1 MVKFAFKAPYTIVV
15 AALMIMVLGVFCLL
29 KLPMDILPA
38 FRLPAVMVVTT
49 YNGMPAEQMEMD
61 ITNRLERW
69 LSQAS
74 GLDHIESRSMV
85 GVSILNCFF
94 TPGFDPNNAL
104 AQISTLVMS
113 DLHYLPPGTLPP
125 IVMVYDPTASVPVA
139 VSAIHTPDLSLART
153 WDESNYTVRNQ
164 LNALPGAV
172 APVVFG
178 GKLREIMTFLDRR
191 TLAGHGLSPMDVVAT
206 LNRGNEMIPTGDAKM
221 GRYDYSI
228 SSNGMVPSVAEF
240 DRLPVKVV
248 GGAPVFIGDV
258 GRTRDASA
266 AQTNV
271 VQVNGVE
278 QTFIPIFR
286 RMGAN
291 TLSVVAGIKDAVPRI
306 TGMIAPNSRIQ
317 LLFDQSARIGEA
329 IHDVIRELVVGILLA
344 AITIYFFLGDLK
356 PTFIASLAIPLSI
369 VGCMVGL
376 YFLGQSLNLM
386 TLGGLALVTGRLI
399 DDAVVVLEN
408 IERLLEHGREPAVAA
423 EQGADEV
430 ALPVLVSTIAL
441 MIVFLPV
448 VFFQG
453 LGKYLFIPLALTV
466 CISIAL
472 SYFTAMTIVPLAAAR
487 FLRPKSQHGHGP
499 KPRAIQIFDRGW
511 DEFRVRY
518 QIMLDW
524 SIANPKVVVAF
535 STAALL
541 LSLLLTPFLGNEF
554 FPSND
559 SGMFAVRVRTET
571 GTRIELTSRLVAD
584 VSASLKSLL
593 PKDSVEAV
601 LANIGVL
608 PSWAAA
614 YSPNSAPHDALLQ
627 IEMNEKSGV
636 GAAEAIKSLR
646 PALAKIYPGT
656 HFSYALLDPVSTA
669 LNYGALSPLDLRIV
683 GPDLEKGHAL
693 AQDMLAKFQKVP
705 GVVDAFVEQELNY
718 PDLDIHI
725 DRTKAAYLGLTTDDV
740 MKNVITALNSSVL
753 FAPNFWDDPVT
764 GNNYFIG
771 AQYPEADIDSRQTIA
786 NIPINPTMHAAES
799 GAKPTLLRNVASLK
813 IKDVPVQISHF
824 AIQRSFDVMA
834 NVSGRDIGSIANDI
848 DRIIKKNPLPAGYH
862 ALWGGSISAMRSS
875 FGDLGVGMILSL
887 VLIFLLIVAQLKSFV
902 DPLLILATVPM
913 GFFGVIWMLFLT
925 GTTINIQSLMGV
937 IMLIGIIVSNS
948 VILTD
953 FANERM
959 RSGISAE
966 MAMRDAGITRLRPI
980 LMTAISTVIALIPS
994 SLSGVNAPLARAVIG
1009 GLLAATFFTLN
1020 FLPALY
1026 VIVKGGQARN

>member
-1 MVKFAFKAPYTIVV
+1 MVKFAFKAPYTIIVV
-15 AALMIMVLGVFCLL
+15 ALMIMVLGVFCMLR
-29 KLPMDILPA
+29 LPMDILPA

-49 YNGMPAEQMEMD
+49 YTGMPAETMEMD

-69 LSQAS
+69 LAQAS
-74 GLDHIESRSMV
+74 GLDHIESRSMI

-94 TPGFDPNNAL
+94 VPGFDPNNAL

-125 IVMVYDPTASVPVA
+125 IVMGYDPTAALPVA
-139 VSAIHTPDLSLART
+139 VSTIYTPDLSQARI
-153 WDESNYTVRNQ
+153 WDESNFIVRNE

-191 TLAGHGLSPMDVVAT
+191 KLAGYGLSPMDVVHT
-206 LNRGNEMIPTGDAKM
+206 LSKGNEMIPTGDAKM

-228 SSNGMVPSVAEF
+228 SSNGMVPTVADF
-240 DRLPVKVV
+240 DTLPVKVIKDSPIFV
-248 GGAPVFIGDV
+248 KDIGH
-258 GRTRDASA
+258 TRDASA
-266 AQTNV
+266 IQTNV

-278 QTFIPIFR
+278 QTYIPIFR
-286 RMGAN
+286 SLGAN
-291 TLSVVAGIKDAVPRI
+291 TLTVVAEIKSSIPDILAS
-306 TGMIAPNSRIQ
+306 IAPNSQIR
-317 LLFDQSARIGEA
+317 LLFDQSVRIGDA
-329 IHDVIRELVVGILLA
+329 IHDVIRELVVGIILA
-344 AITIYFFLGDLK
+344 AITIYFFLGDIK

-369 VGCMVGL
+369 IGCMVGL
-376 YFLGQSLNLM
+376 YFMGQSLNLM

-408 IERLLEHGREPAVAA
+408 IERLLEHGREPRVAA

-466 CISIAL
+466 CISILL

-487 FLRPKSQHGHGP
+487 LLKPKSEHGHGP
-499 KPRAIQIFDRGW
+499 KPKAVQIFDAAW
-511 DEFRVRY
+511 DKFRVRY
-518 QIMLDW
+518 QTMLDW
-524 SIANPKVVVAF
+524 SIGNPEVVVAL
-535 STAALL
+535 SVGALL
-541 LSLLLTPFLGNEF
+541 LSFLLTPLLGNEF
-554 FPSND
+554 FPAND
-559 SGMFAVRVRTET
+559 SGMFAMRVRTET

-584 VSASLKSLL
+584 ISKNLRTLL
-593 PKDSVEAV
+593 PKDSVDAV
-601 LANIGVL
+601 LSNIGVL

-614 YSPNSAPHDALLQ
+614 YSPNSAPHDALLEV
-627 IEMNEKSGV
+627 EMNEKSGV
-636 GAAEAIKSLR
+636 GAGDAIAKLR
-646 PALAKIYPGT
+646 PALTKLYPGT
-656 HFSYALLDPVSTA
+656 HFTYTLLDPVSTA
-669 LNYGALSPLDLRIV
+669 LNYGALSPLDLRII
-683 GPDLEKGHAL
+683 GPDLEKGHA
-693 AQDMLAKFQKVP
+693 AAQKVLAEMRRVP
-705 GVVDAFVEQELNY
+705 GITDSFVEQELDY
-718 PDLDIHI
+718 PDI
-725 DRTKAAYLGLTTDDV
+725 DMNINRTKAAYLGLTSDDV

-753 FAPNFWDDPVT
+753 FALNFWDDPVT

-771 AQYPEADIDSRQTIA
+771 AQYPEADIDTRQTIE
-786 NIPINPTMHAAES
+786 NIPINPSARAAET
-799 GAKPTLLRNVASLK
+799 GATPTLLRNVATLK
-813 IKDVPVQISHF
+813 MMTVPVEISHY

-834 NVSGRDIGSIANDI
+834 NVTGRDIGSVASDI
-848 DRIIKKNPLPAGYH
+848 EKVLKKHPLPTGYK
-862 ALWGGSISAMRSS
+862 AVWGGTIAAMRAS

-887 VLIFLLIVAQLKSFV
+887 VLIFLLIVAQLKSFL

-959 RSGISAE
+959 ATGISAE
-966 MAMRDAGITRLRPI
+966 LAMREAGTTRLRPI
-980 LMTAISTVIALIPS
+980 LMTAISTVIALLPS
-994 SLSGVNAPLARAVIG
+994 SLSGVNAPLARAVVG

-1026 VIVKGGQARN
+1026 VLAKRKA

>member
-1 MVKFAFKAPYTIVV
+1 MVKFAFRAPYTIIVV
-15 AALMIMVLGVFCLL
+15 ALMIMVLGVFCMLR
-29 KLPMDILPA
+29 LPMDILPA

-49 YNGMPAEQMEMD
+49 YTGMPAEVMEMD

-69 LSQAS
+69 LAQAS
-74 GLDHIESRSMV
+74 GLDHIESRSMI

-125 IVMVYDPTASVPVA
+125 IVMGYDPTAALPVA
-139 VSAIHTPDLSLART
+139 VSTIYTPNLSQAKI
-153 WDESNYTVRNQ
+153 WDESNYIVRNM

-191 TLAGHGLSPMDVVAT
+191 KLAGYGLSPMDVVKT
-206 LNRGNEMIPTGDAKM
+206 LSKGNEMIPTGDAKM

-228 SSNGMVPSVAEF
+228 SSNGMVPTVADF
-240 DRLPVKVV
+240 DTLPVKVV
-248 GGAPVFIGDV
+248 RDSPIFIKDIGH
-258 GRTRDASA
+258 TRDASA
-266 AQTNV
+266 IQTNV

-278 QTFIPIFR
+278 QAFIPIFR
-286 RMGAN
+286 SLGAN
-291 TLSVVAGIKDAVPRI
+291 TLSVVAEIKAEIPDILDA
-306 TGMIAPNSRIQ
+306 IAPNSQIHI
-317 LLFDQSARIGEA
+317 LFDQSTRIGDA
-329 IHDVIRELVVGILLA
+329 IHDVIRELVVGIILA
-344 AITIYFFLGDLK
+344 AITIYFFLGDIK

-369 VGCMVGL
+369 IGCMVGL

-408 IERLLEHGREPAVAA
+408 IERLLEHGREPRVAA

-453 LGKYLFIPLALTV
+453 LGRYLFIPLALTV
-466 CISIAL
+466 CISILL
-472 SYFTAMTIVPLAAAR
+472 SYFTAMSIVPLAAAR
-487 FLRPKSQHGHGP
+487 LLKPKSEHGHGP
-499 KPRAIQIFDRGW
+499 KPKAVQIFDRGW
-511 DEFRVRY
+511 EAFRARY
-518 QIMLDW
+518 QQMLDW
-524 SIANPKVVVAF
+524 SIANPKVVVVL
-535 STAALL
+535 STGALG
-541 LSLLLTPFLGNEF
+541 LSLLLTPLLGNEF
-554 FPSND
+554 FPAND
-559 SGMFAVRVRTET
+559 SGMFAMRVRTET
-571 GTRIELTSRLVAD
+571 GTRIELTSKLVAD
-584 VSASLKSLL
+584 ISKSIRTIL
-593 PKDSVEAV
+593 PKDSVDAV
-601 LANIGVL
+601 LSNIGVL

-614 YSPNSAPHDALLQ
+614 YSPNSAPHDALLE
-627 IEMNEKSGV
+627 IEMNEKAGV
-636 GAAEAIKSLR
+636 AAGQAIERLR
-646 PALAKIYPGT
+646 PELTKLYPGT
-656 HFSYALLDPVSTA
+656 HFTYTLLDPVSTA

-683 GPDLEKGHAL
+683 GPDLDKGSAL
-693 AQDMLAKFQKVP
+693 AQQMLDKVRRVP
-705 GVVDAFVEQELNY
+705 GVTDSFVEQELDY
-718 PDLDIHI
+718 PDI
-725 DRTKAAYLGLTTDDV
+725 DMNINRTKAAYLGLTSDDV

-753 FAPNFWDDPVT
+753 FALNFWDDPVT

-771 AQYPEADIDSRQTIA
+771 AQYPEIDIDSRQTIE
-786 NIPINPTMHAAES
+786 NIPINPSARAMES
-799 GAKPTLLRNVASLK
+799 GATPTLLRNVATLK
-813 IKDVPVQISHF
+813 MMTVPVEISHY

-834 NVSGRDIGSIANDI
+834 NVTGRDIGSVASDVEKILE
-848 DRIIKKNPLPAGYH
+848 KSPLPRGYK
-862 ALWGGSISAMRSS
+862 AVWGGTIAAMRAS
-875 FGDLGVGMILSL
+875 FGDLGVGMVLSL

-925 GTTINIQSLMGV
+925 GTTVNIQSLMGV

-959 RSGISAE
+959 ASGIPADL
-966 MAMRDAGITRLRPI
+966 AMREAGMTRLRPI
-980 LMTAISTVIALIPS
+980 LMTAISTVIALLPS
-994 SLSGVNAPLARAVIG
+994 SLSGVNAPLARAVVG

-1026 VIVKGGQARN
+1026 VIVKKKP